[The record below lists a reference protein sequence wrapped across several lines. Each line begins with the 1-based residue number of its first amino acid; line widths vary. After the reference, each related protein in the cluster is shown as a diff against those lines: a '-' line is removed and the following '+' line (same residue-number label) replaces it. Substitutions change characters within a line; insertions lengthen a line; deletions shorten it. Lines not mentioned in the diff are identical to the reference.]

1 MWEGVNSFFD
11 NVMASPQDI
20 LQILSAGMIT
30 DKITIHINRK
40 ISSKDDSVEWKNVAE
55 ER

>member
-1 MWEGVNSFFD
+1 
-11 NVMASPQDI
+11 MASPQDI

-40 ISSKDDSVEWKNVAE
+40 ISSKDDSVEWKDVAE